1 MKAIRTLTIGALLA
15 ATALPAAAQ
24 MEKWGCNEAALQDQQ
39 PMLEAVSLYQEN
51 VKQFKATKD
60 QRYLEEAY
68 PQWKTVVT
76 NCPRQSKNLYLN
88 GANILKVKISKAATK
103 EERDQYIQE
112 LMAMYDT
119 RIAQYGE
126 AAKYTAKKANEIEE
140 LLKEE
145 GLEQYYQL
153 YSEAVTIG
161 GEDLEAGYLVKYME
175 ATINYVRAGKAEPTL
190 VVDNYDIASD
200 LLEGELQK
208 NAADSVKAATI
219 RGYIA
224 GVEAAFSPYA
234 SCDQL
239 VDIYSKK
246 FDADPEN
253 VDLLKKITGIMMRKG
268 CTEEDLFFRATEN
281 LYRLE
286 PSATTALRMGQ
297 MCISDRKKQY
307 SDAVK
312 YLNDALKDLP
322 EKDKYKAYMLLGT
335 AYFNLKSY
343 SAARTAY
350 NNAAAADV
358 TKGDPYRMIAM
369 LYASSTSSATEDNI
383 NGRSVYWAA
392 VDALNRA
399 KSVDPSEANVEAC
412 NKSISNYASHFP
424 SKTDA
429 FMAGLE
435 NGKSFTIPGWIGV
448 TTTVRTR

>member
-1 MKAIRTLTIGALLA
+1 MKTLKKMTLGMLLVA
-15 ATALPAAAQ
+15 SALPAAAQ
-24 MEKWGCNEAALQDQQ
+24 MEKWGCSDEVLQDAQ
-39 PMLEAVSLYQEN
+39 PMMEAVSLYQEN
-51 VKQFKATKD
+51 VKQYKASKD

-68 PQWKTVVT
+68 PQWRTVV
-76 NCPRQSKNLYLN
+76 NGCPRQSKNLYIN
-88 GANILKVKISKAATK
+88 GANILKVKIAKAKDKA
-103 EERDQYIQE
+103 ERDALIEE

-119 RIAQYGE
+119 RIANYGE
-126 AAKYTAKKANEIEE
+126 AAKYTAKKANELEE
-140 LLKEE
+140 LLAEE
-145 GLEQYYQL
+145 GLERYYNL
-153 YSEAVTIG
+153 YNEAVKIG
-161 GEDLEAGYLVKYME
+161 GDDLEAGYLVKYME

-239 VDIYSKK
+239 VEIYGKK
-246 FDADPEN
+246 FESDPEN
-253 VDLLKKITGIMMRKG
+253 VELLKKITGIMMRKG
-268 CTEEDLFFRATEN
+268 CTEQDLFFQATEN

-286 PSATTALRMGQ
+286 PSPTTAMRMGQ
-297 MCISDRKKQY
+297 MCISKGQY

-312 YLNDALKDLP
+312 YLNDALP
-322 EKDKYKAYMLLGT
+322 GIEAKDKYKVYMLMGT
-335 AYFNLKSY
+335 AQYNLKSY
-343 SAARTAY
+343 SAARASF

-369 LYASSTSSATEDNI
+369 LYASSTSSASEDNI
-383 NGRSVYWAA
+383 GGRSAYWAA

-412 NKSISNYASHFP
+412 NKSISHYAAHYP
-424 SKTDA
+424 TKTDA

-435 NGKSFTIPGWIGV
+435 NGKSFTVPGWIGV